1 MVLFVLLSRPFFV
14 VEIKDDAVKSRKN
27 APDRRVG
34 IAIFRRKFMIEE
46 VKRWKIKNLHHVALR
61 KS

>member
-14 VEIKDDAVKSRKN
+14 VEIKDDAVTSRKN